1 MVRILQYIGK
11 LDIGGS
17 QSMILELYRKID
29 RTKVQ
34 FDFIVSPN
42 VNEEMYNEIIE
53 LGGRIYECPIYNVK
67 NIFKYVKWWNKFF
80 KKHTEYKVLHGHI
93 RSVSSIYLHIA
104 KKYGLITIIH
114 SHSTSNGAG
123 IIGKIKDIM
132 QYPARY
138 QADYLFACSE
148 EAGKWMYGKKTICN
162 PNYRIIINAID
173 AQRFAY
179 NAKTREKIREEL
191 KIEDKFVIGTVG
203 RLTASKNH
211 IFLIEIFKNIHKKRQ
226 NSVLLIVGDGELK
239 NKLQEQVNRYGI
251 QRNVIFT
258 GAKFNTEDYYQAMDV
273 FAFPSLW
280 EGLGISVVEAQCSG
294 LKCVVSERI
303 PQKVDLKAGILKRVK
318 LEEKQL
324 WIQEILNEYERKNQ
338 VDATKKCGYDISEN
352 SKKMQEFYIKI
363 NEKK

>member
-29 RTKVQ
+29 RTKIQ

-42 VNEEMYNEIIE
+42 VNEKMYNEIIE
-53 LGGRIYECPIYNVK
+53 LGGRIYECPKYDMR
-67 NIFKYVKWWNKFF
+67 NIFKYVKWWNNFL

-114 SHSTSNGAG
+114 SHSTSNGSG

-148 EAGKWMYGKKTICN
+148 EAGKWMYGKKMICK
-162 PNYRIIINAID
+162 PNYKIIMNAID
-173 AQRFAY
+173 AQKFAY
-179 NAKTREKIREEL
+179 NSKTRKRIREEL
-191 KIEDKFVIGTVG
+191 KIEDKFVVGIVG
-203 RLTASKNH
+203 RLTVAKNH
-211 IFLIEIFKNIHKKRQ
+211 SFLIEIFKNIYEKRQ
-226 NSVLLIVGDGELK
+226 DSVLLIVGDGELR
-239 NKLQEQVNRYGI
+239 NKLQEQVNRLGI
-251 QRNVIFT
+251 QKNVIFT
-258 GAKFNTEDYYQAMDV
+258 GARFNTEDYYQAMDV

-280 EGLGISVVEAQCSG
+280 EGLGIVAIEAQCSG
-294 LKCVVSERI
+294 LKCVVSERV
-303 PQKVDLKAGILKRVK
+303 PEKVDLNVGILKRIK

-324 WIQEILNEYERKNQ
+324 WIQEIFKEYERKNQ
-338 VDATKKCGYDISEN
+338 VKAVKENGYDISEN
-352 SKKMQEFYIKI
+352 AKILQEFYIEI
-363 NEKK
+363 NKSK